1 LSAAPE
7 IEISSITIKQLLERE
22 TLRGAVVEGDESI
35 LSAEVDDVSISS
47 TPSLA
52 NISISLQRKLLIFDA
67 SNVPVDSYQVDIL
80 IREALNKG
88 AVALVL
94 VNYGPRMGLAPIRLA
109 KKFSFPLIIISGIDA
124 LHLADDLRK
133 IIRAPFVERSDV
145 LLSISHKLRNLS
157 RTDPIESALKVVEIS
172 LKCRAALLGPQG
184 ALVASGNGE
193 KFDLP
198 KEIPLLPVFVQE
210 EFNGTHYLLQ
220 PISLAPRENPSFWL
234 AITIESP
241 NSSVITLAS
250 EVLGISV
257 WFFASIL
264 IADRLVRERDARFR
278 LGVLNAISATRDYPD
293 PVLLNQ
299 LGVLGWK
306 VDGWCTAIH
315 LQLTGEV
322 DSLRVLNGT
331 AEVQRAFASMGFV
344 GALIERPDGWS
355 GWMVERNEPKTN
367 SYATMVENFKVALEK
382 LSYNSAG
389 VKFYLGIGRPRHGI
403 LGLQK
408 SLQEANESST
418 IAQLSGKNSAVQH
431 IDEMGVRRILLG
443 WYASESFSEF
453 ANTLLASTKA
463 ADQDGELLRTLETYL
478 DCNSSPSETA
488 IALGIHRNTVINR
501 VDKLKTLLK
510 VDLNEPDE
518 RLALQLACRV
528 IKRKWEEV

>member
-1 LSAAPE
+1 
-7 IEISSITIKQLLERE
+7 
-22 TLRGAVVEGDESI
+22 
-35 LSAEVDDVSISS
+35 
-47 TPSLA
+47 
-52 NISISLQRKLLIFDA
+52 
-67 SNVPVDSYQVDIL
+67 
-80 IREALNKG
+80 
-88 AVALVL
+88 
-94 VNYGPRMGLAPIRLA
+94 MGLAPIRLA
-109 KKFSFPLIIISGIDA
+109 KKFSFPLIVISGIDA

-389 VKFYLGIGRPRHGI
+389 VKF
-403 LGLQK
+403 
-408 SLQEANESST
+408 
-418 IAQLSGKNSAVQH
+418 
-431 IDEMGVRRILLG
+431 
-443 WYASESFSEF
+443 
-453 ANTLLASTKA
+453 
-463 ADQDGELLRTLETYL
+463 
-478 DCNSSPSETA
+478 
-488 IALGIHRNTVINR
+488 
-501 VDKLKTLLK
+501 
-510 VDLNEPDE
+510 
-518 RLALQLACRV
+518 
-528 IKRKWEEV
+528 